1 MTGGIGIT
9 WHATVRLK
17 VDTVFQPPRPA
28 LAQGSTFTAEKDSAC
43 WWLFPFLPDGDIWGK
58 KCCFFSPFRWVF
70 NEHIST
76 EGDVSF
82 LHGCEV
88 CWRHRTENKI
98 SQPGIPGH
106 KGRKDKN
113 QNNLQTQAPTWGMRM
128 PGASPKGWGTPLV
141 PEPLTGSFGHLES
154 SWL

>member
-1 MTGGIGIT
+1 MAQRDLRLIQSSTPRAQPWRRETLSQRKKIQRVDDFSLFCLMMTLEERS
-9 WHATVRLK
+9 V
-17 VDTVFQPPRPA
+17 V
-28 LAQGSTFTAEKDSAC
+28 
-43 WWLFPFLPDGDIWGK
+43 
-58 KCCFFSPFRWVF
+58 FFSPFRWVF

-76 EGDVSF
+76 AGDVSF

-98 SQPGIPGH
+98 SQPGITGH
-106 KGRKDKN
+106 KGKKDKN